1 MEHQTE
7 AAVYARV
14 STSDQRDEG
23 TSLDTQRDECLLK
36 AGELRWTIARE
47 HVILEDWTGTDLQR
61 PGLLRLLDLA
71 RSGRIHGIIIYTL
84 DRLYRPENDGDEWR
98 VFEVLQR
105 FQDAGVEVA
114 WVDPSIPAHGPLSSI
129 FTFLDAWRAGRERR
143 QIAERTMRGKKEAA
157 RQGRVPTGFGKFPGP
172 YGLRY
177 DKGARKFEWLSG
189 GQKQTV
195 LRVLSACLAGR
206 SISSITNELND
217 AGIRALGGG
226 YWHRSAVQK
235 ILRNARLYAGRY
247 VWNGIP
253 VPGVGPEPI
262 VTLDE
267 VERIGQRLQRNR
279 ERSKGFGKRTLL
291 SGRVFG
297 ECGRAYT
304 LSRNRGCGCGG
315 RGTSLPKPLRC
326 EDVSI
331 GLVKLEGIVR
341 GVFDE
346 LLDSPEAWQRALA
359 NARREWEQLVGDVE
373 GQRDRLKVR
382 LAELEKQRKRVKVQH
397 LYGLIDDAEL
407 AQEAGLLKKER
418 VFLEATL
425 LELEAQSLNEPPDDV
440 SELFEAV
447 LRLRGDTEA
456 RPDARRET
464 PPQVRE
470 SETRVEQAKLRLAEA
485 REARGF
491 READLSR
498 SLPDDEAG
506 SREALL
512 ILARNEDDN
521 WRKLHAH
528 VRDRERAADLAQVNL
543 DHARRAAE
551 LDGLAHSI
559 DQALANLIDSVGLR
573 IVVKSDQSLLLQAR
587 FPFEVKNPVS
597 KIDGSGVSVVT
608 TPS

>member
-1 MEHQTE
+1 M
-7 AAVYARV
+7 
-14 STSDQRDEG
+14 
-23 TSLDTQRDECLLK
+23 
-36 AGELRWTIARE
+36 
-47 HVILEDWTGTDLQR
+47 
-61 PGLLRLLDLA
+61 
-71 RSGRIHGIIIYTL
+71 
-84 DRLYRPENDGDEWR
+84 
-98 VFEVLQR
+98 
-105 FQDAGVEVA
+105 
-114 WVDPSIPAHGPLSSI
+114 
-129 FTFLDAWRAGRERR
+129 
-143 QIAERTMRGKKEAA
+143 
-157 RQGRVPTGFGKFPGP
+157 
-172 YGLRY
+172 
-177 DKGARKFEWLSG
+177 
-189 GQKQTV
+189 
-195 LRVLSACLAGR
+195 
-206 SISSITNELND
+206 
-217 AGIRALGGG
+217 
-226 YWHRSAVQK
+226 
-235 ILRNARLYAGRY
+235 
-247 VWNGIP
+247 
-253 VPGVGPEPI
+253 
-262 VTLDE
+262 
-267 VERIGQRLQRNR
+267 
-279 ERSKGFGKRTLL
+279 
-291 SGRVFG
+291 
-297 ECGRAYT
+297 
-304 LSRNRGCGCGG
+304 
-315 RGTSLPKPLRC
+315 
-326 EDVSI
+326 
-331 GLVKLEGIVR
+331 R

-407 AQEAGLLKKER
+407 AQEAGLLKKEQ

-485 REARGF
+485 REAREF

-543 DHARRAAE
+543 DDARRAAE

-597 KIDGSGVSVVT
+597 KIDGSGVSLVT